1 MSIICYAAYGMYW
14 LLDNITI
21 INEYNFLNL
30 PTHVIKQYSMTAKF
44 IGSFFA
50 LLLNIRNFM
59 RFHYEE
65 LKTKERLKTLKDKQN
80 LEAGIQRKNLIDKE
94 RKEFYLLLKAS
105 GDMFPAIAKSVL
117 AKRIFKF

>member
-1 MSIICYAAYGMYW
+1 
-14 LLDNITI
+14 
-21 INEYNFLNL
+21 
-30 PTHVIKQYSMTAKF
+30 MTAKF

-50 LLLNIRNFM
+50 LLLDIRNFM

-80 LEAGIQRKNLIDKE
+80 LEADIHRKNLIDKE

-117 AKRIFKF
+117 AKRIFKFEVPRVLQNVGGLVSGVAGCVLVDW